1 MEQTKYFKDC
11 VVIAQARVIEGKKT
25 PPHICTIVWD
35 LVDNN
40 FIRITFPF
48 SLKETPLR
56 RWKRFS
62 FLGDKENII
71 AGDTR
76 EETWGINNSS
86 LFISEGDLKRAEKNE
101 IHKKILMAY
110 ANYNSEQKLHEDR
123 KSIGILIPKK
133 SSLKIDREI
142 SEKEIERKKKMKED
156 GLFHSKYIYKVTGK
170 KYEKN
175 IMFRN
180 KEEKSF
186 EKTLIARDVF
196 EAERQG
202 RDLNFINKNIHDYK
216 NPYFVIGN
224 LPFERRAF
232 VAVGI
237 LSAPEKYIED
247 YGLKTDYQPTLQ
259 LI

>member
-1 MEQTKYFKDC
+1 MGQTKYFKDC

-25 PPHICTIVWD
+25 SPHICTIVWD
-35 LVDNN
+35 LIDNN
-40 FIRITFPF
+40 FLRITFPF
-48 SLKETPLR
+48 SLKETPLK

-62 FLGDKENII
+62 FLGDKTNII

-76 EETWGINNSS
+76 EETWGINKSN
-86 LFISEGDLKRAEKNE
+86 LFTSYMKLSQTEQKEVHKN
-101 IHKKILMAY
+101 ILSVY
-110 ANYNSEQKLHEDR
+110 SKYNSEQKLHEDR

-133 SSLKIDREI
+133 SSLKVDREI
-142 SEKEIERKKKMKED
+142 SEKEIERKKEMKKD
-156 GLFHSKYIYKVTGK
+156 GLFHSKYVYKITGK

-175 IMFRN
+175 IIFKN
-180 KEEKSF
+180 KEEKNF

-202 RDLNFINKNIHDYK
+202 RDLGFISKSIYDYK
-216 NPYFVIGN
+216 NPYIIIGN

>member
-25 PPHICTIVWD
+25 SPHICTIVWD
-35 LVDNN
+35 LIDNN
-40 FIRITFPF
+40 FIRITCPF
-48 SLKETPLR
+48 SLKEKPLK

-62 FLGDKENII
+62 FFGDKENVI

-76 EETWGINNSS
+76 EETWGINNFN
-86 LFISEGDLKRAEKNE
+86 LFPSKEDLKVAEKKE
-101 IHKKILMAY
+101 IHKKILTAY

-133 SSLKIDREI
+133 SSLKICREI
-142 SEKEIERKKKMKED
+142 CEKEIERKKYMNKD
-156 GLFHSKYIYKVTGK
+156 GLYHSEYVYKITGK
-170 KYEKN
+170 KYEKH
-175 IMFRN
+175 IWFKN

-186 EKTLIARDVF
+186 EKTLIARDIV
-196 EAERQG
+196 EAERQK
-202 RDLNFINKNIHDYK
+202 RDSDLNNIIHSYK
-216 NPYFVIGN
+216 NPYIIIGN
-224 LPFERRAF
+224 TPFKRNAF